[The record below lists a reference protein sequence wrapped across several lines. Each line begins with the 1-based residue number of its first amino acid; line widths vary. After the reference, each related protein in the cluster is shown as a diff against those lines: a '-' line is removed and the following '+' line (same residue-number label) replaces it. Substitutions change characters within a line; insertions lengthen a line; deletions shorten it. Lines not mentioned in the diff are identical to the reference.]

1 MLKKLSDLPTS
12 IKDKIRLKI
21 RQRAIESAKATI
33 ILSGLDINELSEE
46 ELEII
51 VAEEE
56 RKLLDKIKG
65 MSIVGIL
72 AFFGV
77 SFF

>member
-1 MLKKLSDLPTS
+1 MLKKITNMP
-12 IKDKIRLKI
+12 KQARERVRLKL
-21 RQRAIESAKATI
+21 RARAIEAAKATI
-33 ILSGLDINELSEE
+33 ILAGRDINELSEE

-56 RKLLDKIKG
+56 RKLLDRLKG

-72 AFFGV
+72 AFFGI
-77 SFF
+77 SIF

>member
-1 MLKKLSDLPTS
+1 MLEKISELPST
-12 IKDKIRLKI
+12 IKESIRLKI
-21 RQRAIESAKATI
+21 RQRAIEAAKATI
-33 ILSGLDINELSEE
+33 ILAGRDINELSEE

-56 RKLLDKIKG
+56 RKIIDKIKG

-77 SFF
+77 SLF

>member
-1 MLKKLSDLPTS
+1 MLEKITHLPS
-12 IKDKIRLKI
+12 EIKEHIRLSI
-21 RQRAIESAKATI
+21 RKRAIEAAKATI
-33 ILSGLDINELSEE
+33 ILAGRDINELSEE

-56 RKLLDKIKG
+56 RKIIDKIKS
-65 MSIVGIL
+65 MSVVGLL

-77 SFF
+77 SLF